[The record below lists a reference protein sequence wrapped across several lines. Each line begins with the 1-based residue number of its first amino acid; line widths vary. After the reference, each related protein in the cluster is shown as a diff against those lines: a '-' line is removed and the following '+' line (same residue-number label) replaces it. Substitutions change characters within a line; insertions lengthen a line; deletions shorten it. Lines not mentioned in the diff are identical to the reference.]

1 MHPPRRNGATER
13 PKTADR
19 LADWLLSHCPLT
31 TLTLLTMLVGSTLG
45 IPRPW
50 QVFVVVTTADV
61 AFNVIRWRR
70 RAKRTPHV
78 REAPLRSRATA

>member
-31 TLTLLTMLVGSTLG
+31 TLTLLTTLVGSALG
-45 IPRPW
+45 VPRPW
-50 QVFVVVTTADV
+50 QVFAVSAAADAGINVV
-61 AFNVIRWRR
+61 RWRR
-70 RAKRTPHV
+70 RAKQSPRVSDSPM
-78 REAPLRSRATA
+78 RRSATA